1 VAKVKKTASKKPVS
15 KTKKAVAK
23 KPAAKKAIAKK
34 SPLKATLAKKI
45 AVKKTVA
52 KVKPVKKSVAAKPA
66 KKKPVKQAVAL
77 APRRPSGVP
86 EQLRDAALKI
96 LDERQ
101 AEEIVSFD
109 LVGRSSV
116 ADYLIVAS
124 GRASRQLAA
133 IAHYL
138 EEAFTK
144 LGGQRTRIE
153 GLPEANWVLIDG
165 GDVIVHLFMPE
176 VRGFY
181 NLEGIWGKRA

>member
-1 VAKVKKTASKKPVS
+1 VAKAKKTVAKKTASKGKKQASKAKP
-15 KTKKAVAK
+15 VAK
-23 KPAAKKAIAKK
+23 KYFK
-34 SPLKATLAKKI
+34 
-45 AVKKTVA
+45 
-52 KVKPVKKSVAAKPA
+52 AKPA
-66 KKKPVKQAVAL
+66 KKSTAKKTPAKKATAKPAAKITKPVN
-77 APRRPSGVP
+77 RRPAGVP

-101 AEEIVSFD
+101 AEEIVTFD
-109 LVGRSSV
+109 LAGRSSF

-138 EEAFTK
+138 GEAFEK
-144 LGGQRTRIE
+144 LGAPRVRIE
-153 GLPEANWVLIDG
+153 GLPEANWVLVDG

-181 NLEGIWGKRA
+181 NLEGIWNKRG